1 MVSKQDIYYLI
12 AIGFILGF
20 FGIWIIPQTANYLI
34 LHAVSELI
42 IILVV
47 CVFLPLVAVA
57 LLWLIIQE
65 IQEHFKELDLSD
77 DDAPLEE
84 GILAREAFSE
94 EDLEFI
100 EAQVRSQLEERQ
112 FEDEDVFELSKDLV
126 LSYVNNRIKTDTII
140 PLIDISEDLEIPID
154 VVKDLLLLL
163 IADNLVDA
171 TLEKDAVVRSE

>member
-1 MVSKQDIYYLI
+1 LVSKQDIYYVI

-20 FGIWIIPQTANYLI
+20 FGIWIIPQTAHYLI

-47 CVFLPLVAVA
+47 CIILPLVAVA

-65 IQEHFKELDLSD
+65 IQDHFKELDLSD
-77 DDAPLEE
+77 EDTPIEE
-84 GILAREAFSE
+84 GILARETFSE
-94 EDLEFI
+94 KDLEFI
-100 EAQVRSQLEERQ
+100 EEQVRTQLEEHQ

-126 LSYVNNRIKTDTII
+126 LSYVNNRIKTNTII
-140 PLIDISEDLEIPID
+140 PLIDISKDLELPIE
-154 VVKDLLLLL
+154 VIKDLLLLL

-171 TLEKDAVVRSE
+171 MLEKDALVRSE